1 MAGLT
6 NDGDGGAGG
15 AGGDEEGDVGDDDDE
30 AELAR
35 MRDKWRAAH
44 SEQIARPGQLAEWVE
59 VMDES
64 TKRTAYYNPHSNRMQ
79 WHRPKGWVKIIQQ
92 QFDLNRKFANKS
104 PERGSP
110 LTEYYN

>member
-1 MAGLT
+1 VAGLT
-6 NDGDGGAGG
+6 NNGDGGEGTG
-15 AGGDEEGDVGDDDDE
+15 GGDEEGGVDDDE

-59 VMDES
+59 VMDET